1 LTIFLAALR
10 SMIEIARHHPLRTRT
25 FEQFTALSHRR
36 NDEMHSWVKA
46 CHALA
51 SALAVRMIHSPIAL
65 AMTTML
71 LVVPARPQS
80 VPGSQMSAND
90 LAQRVVTN
98 ELKFQ
103 DDHTNWMYRLEKEQY
118 GKKQVEEIIE
128 TKNGSLSRLL
138 SINNRSLTAKQQ
150 LEEDQRVRELM
161 TSRSAQQKLRRT
173 LDAETLQGRRLFKML
188 PAAFVFNYAGGEGT
202 LVKLSFR
209 PNPSFHPPSLEARVF
224 HDMEGEMWVDC
235 KQERLAGFD
244 GHLTQNVKFG
254 FGLLGHLDKGGHFE
268 VRQAEVVP
276 GHWDMTTLS
285 LEMTGKALLF
295 ASIAVQKRENRRDF
309 YRVSDNLTLSE
320 AAGILNNQVVV
331 ADNR

>member
-1 LTIFLAALR
+1 MQSRFKTFHARASSLAVRL
-10 SMIEIARHHPLRTRT
+10 IY
-25 FEQFTALSHRR
+25 
-36 NDEMHSWVKA
+36 
-46 CHALA
+46 
-51 SALAVRMIHSPIAL
+51 SALALTLTI
-65 AMTTML
+65 L
-71 LVVPARPQS
+71 LLGVPARPQS
-80 VPGSQMSAND
+80 VPSSQVSAND
-90 LAQRVVTN
+90 LAARVITN

-118 GKKQVEEIIE
+118 GTKLIEEIVE
-128 TKNGSLSRLL
+128 TKEGSLSRLL
-138 SINNRSLTAKQQ
+138 SINDRPLTAKQQ
-150 LEEDQRVRELM
+150 LEEDHRVRELM
-161 TSRSAQQKLRRT
+161 TSRSAQQKLWRA

-188 PAAFVFNYAGGEGT
+188 PDAFVFSYAGGDGN

-244 GHLTQNVKFG
+244 GHLTQSVKFG

-276 GHWDMTTLS
+276 GHWDMTSLS

-295 ASIAVQKRENRRDF
+295 ATIGVQKRENHRDF
-309 YRVSDNLTLSE
+309 QRVPDDLTLTQ
-320 AAGILNNQVVV
+320 AADILNSQVVV

>member
-1 LTIFLAALR
+1 
-10 SMIEIARHHPLRTRT
+10 
-25 FEQFTALSHRR
+25 
-36 NDEMHSWVKA
+36 
-46 CHALA
+46 
-51 SALAVRMIHSPIAL
+51 MIHGPLAL
-65 AMTTML
+65 TVIL
-71 LVVPARPQS
+71 LVVPACPQC
-80 VPGSQMSAND
+80 VPSGQVSAND

-103 DDHTNWMYRLEKEQY
+103 DDHTNWMYRLEKERY

-128 TKNGSLSRLL
+128 TENGSLSRLL
-138 SINNRSLTAKQQ
+138 SINDRPLTAKQQ
-150 LEEDQRVRELM
+150 SDEDQRVRQLM

-173 LDAETLQGRRLFKML
+173 LDAETLQGRRLFEML
-188 PAAFVFNYAGGEGT
+188 PAAFVFSYAGGEGS

-209 PNPSFHPPSLEARVF
+209 PNPSFHAPSLESRVF

-244 GHLTQNVKFG
+244 GHLTQTVKFG

-276 GHWDMTTLS
+276 GHWDMTSLS

-295 ASIAVQKRENRRDF
+295 ANIGVQKRENHRDF
-309 YRVSDNLTLSE
+309 YRVSDNLTLTE
-320 AAGILNNQVVV
+320 AAGILNNQTVV
-331 ADNR
+331 ADNH